1 MSTDYDSNM
10 TMLDKVQK
18 QKPSAHDDTATQSR
32 LYDAIEAFDGP
43 VGEEEPSNGKFNFW
57 SCLKQAKLLGLV
69 GTASALVLTVALV
82 ITTSVSTP
90 AFASV
95 VKKLAEITSMVY
107 TGQMRSNEHIIMTVE
122 VFYQSPNKIRVV
134 NTPLPGIEG
143 APTVVNV
150 MDTELGKGLILF
162 PDRKVAMPIN
172 FTPGRNAKE
181 ALEDELFDWHT
192 KILNYDGEVAI
203 EPAVVINGIET
214 TVFIIEPENMKLT
227 LWVNPLT
234 ELPIRIRVETMTEQS
249 FVFEADVT
257 FNKVID
263 PVMFD
268 LAPSDYKTMGTDPE

>member
-1 MSTDYDSNM
+1 
-10 TMLDKVQK
+10 
-18 QKPSAHDDTATQSR
+18 
-32 LYDAIEAFDGP
+32 
-43 VGEEEPSNGKFNFW
+43 
-57 SCLKQAKLLGLV
+57 
-69 GTASALVLTVALV
+69 
-82 ITTSVSTP
+82 
-90 AFASV
+90 
-95 VKKLAEITSMVY
+95 
-107 TGQMRSNEHIIMTVE
+107 
-122 VFYQSPNKIRVV
+122 
-134 NTPLPGIEG
+134 
-143 APTVVNV
+143 
-150 MDTELGKGLILF
+150 
-162 PDRKVAMPIN
+162 
-172 FTPGRNAKE
+172 
-181 ALEDELFDWHT
+181 LFDWHT

>member
-18 QKPSAHDDTATQSR
+18 QKPSEHDDTAMQTR
-32 LYDAIEAFDGP
+32 LYDAIKAFDGP
-43 VGEEEPSNGKFNFW
+43 VGEEAPSNGKFNLW
-57 SCLKQAKLLGLV
+57 HCLKQVKLLGLL
-69 GTASALVLTVALV
+69 GTASALVLTIALV

-90 AFASV
+90 VFASV
-95 VKKLAEITSMVY
+95 VKNLAEITSMVY
-107 TGQMRSNEHIIMTVE
+107 TGQMRSNKHIIMTVE

-162 PDRKVAMPIN
+162 PERKVAMPFN
-172 FTPGRNAKE
+172 FAPGKNAKE
-181 ALEDELFDWHT
+181 GLEDELFDWHT
-192 KILNYDGEVAI
+192 KVLHYDGEVVI

-227 LWVNPLT
+227 LWVDPVT

-268 LAPSDYKTMGTDPE
+268 LAPSAYKTMGTDPE